1 MEIDIKHIAKL
12 ARLRIEDDEDGRSA
26 GKDALGTGNGRKSA

>member
-12 ARLRIEDDEDGRSA
+12 ARLRIEDDEIE
-26 GKDALGTGNGRKSA
+26 DALGTGNGRKSA